1 MVFTA
6 VAVCEICLGG
16 GSQGFKACGTNQV
29 RVKFAFWR
37 FQKKRSAYCA
47 EILPGTEKK
56 KFNSFHCPN
65 FSTKMQVKS
74 IWACHFI
81 IVWTLKLTA
90 YALCGTA
97 NEVYRYHLIHASLL
111 YLYHFRDRSIPEL
124 DEILDAK
131 LSEVQDHMRTL
142 MQKQVRACQPPCN
155 LLLCCCSGG
164 HLLLG
169 VTEAAWTISMKQ
181 LRWFEHEC
189 NYFFENGLNR

>member
-1 MVFTA
+1 MRSVW
-6 VAVCEICLGG
+6 EEG
-16 GSQGFKACGTNQV
+16 
-29 RVKFAFWR
+29 VKVLRLAEQTRFELNSPSGAFR
-37 FQKKRSAYCA
+37 KNALHIVPKFFQALR
-47 EILPGTEKK
+47 KK

-74 IWACHFI
+74 VWACHFI

-142 MQKQVRACQPPCN
+142 MQKQVRVCQPPCN

-181 LRWFEHEC
+181 LRWFEYEC